1 MIDIL
6 IYHLHLIAILFTF
19 SKYWKL
25 EGIKSAIMSVLLALL
40 VFLICWTMSATL
52 SYYIFPQE
60 WTTIYFSSNTLSLL
74 LILLPEYMY
83 YKYFVFKK

>member
-1 MIDIL
+1 MLDIL

-25 EGIKSAIMSVLLALL
+25 EGLKSGFMSVLLALF
-40 VFLICWTMSATL
+40 VFLICWTISATL
-52 SYYIFPQE
+52 SYYLFPQK

-74 LILLPEYMY
+74 LIVYPEYLY
-83 YKYFVFKK
+83 YKHFVFNK